1 MEHGQEGVAQGC
13 CFLDSAA
20 DGTWVPVSD
29 CENKAE
35 MLVNSVTSVDRGG
48 PGACWSSINGTV
60 SGVGGL
66 GLQHKV
72 SMVLA

>member
-1 MEHGQEGVAQGC
+1 MEHGQEGVAQGW

-20 DGTWVPVSD
+20 DGTGVPVSD
-29 CENKAE
+29 CENEAV
-35 MLVNSVTSVDRGG
+35 MLVDSVTAVDRGG
-48 PGACWSSINGTV
+48 PGACWSSSNGTV

-72 SMVLA
+72 RMVLA